1 MYAREPLQCNR
12 KLESRKKKKKERETK
27 IEIQKIQTEGKK

>member
-12 KLESRKKKKKERETK
+12 KLESRKKEKERETK
-27 IEIQKIQTEGKK
+27 IEIQKIQTERKK